1 MLRISIARLY
11 SKTMF
16 SLVRN
21 CIFQSVCTI
30 VHPQQHWKRT
40 LLIYLLSSNFLDF
53 SHSNRYV
60 VVSYCLQCFQCQV
73 ILSIFSYAYLHLCI
87 FFGEIFVQIF
97 CCLFSSGLWVYLLL
111 NFRSFMYFS
120 FKNTFILKKEAWFSK
135 YSHVLKK

>member
-60 VVSYCLQCFQCQV
+60 VVCHCLQWFQCQV

-111 NFRSFMYFS
+111 NFKSFM
-120 FKNTFILKKEAWFSK
+120 IL
-135 YSHVLKK
+135 VLKILLYWKRKPDSANIPMY

>member
-97 CCLFSSGLWVYLLL
+97 CCLFHLGYE
-111 NFRSFMYFS
+111 
-120 FKNTFILKKEAWFSK
+120 FIYYWILGVLCIL
-135 YSHVLKK
+135 VLKILLYWKRKPDSANIPMY